1 MADRRNKKNSNNNRF
16 RVIQGEKDILK
27 KDDKIT
33 EEMIGRP
40 LTKEEKHKKHK
51 KQHKKMKRKVIIAGM
66 LASIG
71 ITAVTVKLLNEA
83 QQQKTPTEMTNNKEN
98 EFKESIKYK
107 SIYPEKSK
115 TEKEINELEN
125 QQDLLSYLKDK
136 YIEQYEKITGDTNL
150 TTEDITI
157 EPGYENFI
165 YVDENT
171 GKMITHGENPE
182 GTKQVLEQDNISYT
196 TKDNIYVYN
205 IKDKEGNIID
215 CATNQV
221 GQEALVKVIPGDRY
235 QEMKE
240 YTSTL
245 TEMGNVIPDGI
256 KYWENI
262 EKDKDDGNYII
273 TKSNFIKS
281 AEGFEKQEE
290 KTVENEEMEIE

>member
-1 MADRRNKKNSNNNRF
+1 MANRKNRNRF
-16 RVIQGEKDILK
+16 KVIQGEKDKLK
-27 KDDKIT
+27 KEDKSV
-33 EEMIGRP
+33 EEIIGRP
-40 LTKEEKHKKHK
+40 LTKNEKHKMHK

-66 LASIG
+66 LAAIG
-71 ITAVTVKLLNEA
+71 ITAGTVKLLDEA
-83 QQQKTPTEMTNNKEN
+83 QQQKTPTEMTDNKEN
-98 EFKESIKYK
+98 EFKESIKYEPV
-107 SIYPEKSK
+107 YPEKSD

-157 EPGYENFI
+157 EPGYEKFI

-171 GKMITHGENPE
+171 GKMITHGGYPDEI
-182 GTKQVLEQDNISYT
+182 KQMLEQDNISYT

-221 GQEALVKVIPGDRY
+221 GQEELVKVIPGNRY

-240 YTSTL
+240 YTSII

-262 EKDKDDGNYII
+262 EKDKDDSNYTI

-281 AEGFEKQEE
+281 VEGFEKQEE